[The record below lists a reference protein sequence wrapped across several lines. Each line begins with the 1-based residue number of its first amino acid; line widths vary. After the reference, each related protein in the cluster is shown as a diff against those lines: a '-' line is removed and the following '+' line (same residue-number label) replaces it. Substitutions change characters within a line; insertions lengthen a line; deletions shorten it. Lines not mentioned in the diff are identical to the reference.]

1 MRHKHHFFLV
11 STVSIFVTSC
21 ASFPQQ
27 KLGNQADKIAV
38 ETKSTLTHELAR
50 VFAFFKNSG
59 KKFDKIMY
67 RTRDDVD
74 AIIYDAQKQYYD
86 QDQN

>member
-11 STVSIFVTSC
+11 GTVSIIITSC

-27 KLGNQADKIAV
+27 ELDDQADKIAIK
-38 ETKSTLTHELAR
+38 TKSTLTHELAR
-50 VFAFFKNSG
+50 LFSFFKNSG

-67 RTRDDVD
+67 RTRDDFD